1 MGPPWTRVVV
11 SKAMIRSYLRV
22 PPGWDERLSRA
33 GVVAG
38 AIAHGLVFWADQTLE
53 DDWQDV
59 SDEMMEAFTLSQ
71 GAARAG
77 APVVYV
83 VDSADLLGRRGAGKA
98 MVATG
103 LLSAARDLAQETVR
117 AGIPANVL
125 ATDGSTN
132 PQTVATWIARLL
144 DSPGTTGELIRL
156 GSTHLARALP

>member
-1 MGPPWTRVVV
+1 MQ
-11 SKAMIRSYLRV
+11 SYLRV
-22 PPGWDERLSRA
+22 SPGWQERLARA
-33 GVVAG
+33 GVEPG
-38 AIAHGLVFWADQTLE
+38 NPSQGLVFRADPTMGDEWE
-53 DDWQDV
+53 DV
-59 SDEMMEAFTLSQ
+59 FDEVTEAFDLTRE
-71 GAARAG
+71 AARAA

-117 AGIPANVL
+117 AGIAANVL
-125 ATDGSTN
+125 AIDEHTD
-132 PQTVATWIARLL
+132 PDKAAMWIAWLL

>member
-1 MGPPWTRVVV
+1 MH
-11 SKAMIRSYLRV
+11 SYLRV
-22 PPGWDERLSRA
+22 APGWQQRLGRA
-33 GVVAG
+33 GVEAG
-38 AIAHGLVFWADQTLE
+38 TTAQGLVFWADQNLG
-53 DDWQDV
+53 DDWEDV
-59 SDEMMEAFTLSQ
+59 LEELIEAFALSRE
-71 GAARAG
+71 AARAG

-125 ATDGSTN
+125 ATDETTD
-132 PQTVATWIARLL
+132 PETVATWIARLL
-144 DSPGTTGELIRL
+144 DRPGTTGELIRL